1 MLLKK
6 LTTEL
11 IDKCYIEFNNQE
23 NKIKLQKNILD
34 PIINYMYEKLFPQ
47 FLTIIVLFII
57 ITFLSIINFS
67 ILISVY
73 FSKKN

>member
-1 MLLKK
+1 MLLQK

-11 IDKCYIEFNNQE
+11 IDKCYIQLNNPE
-23 NKIKLQKNILD
+23 NKLKLQQNILD

-47 FLTIIVLFII
+47 FLTIIILFII

-73 FSKKN
+73 FSKQK

>member
-11 IDKCYIEFNNQE
+11 IDKCYMEFNNQE

-73 FSKKN
+73 FTKKN

>member
-11 IDKCYIEFNNQE
+11 IDKCYIELNNSE

-34 PIINYMYEKLFPQ
+34 PIINYIYEKLFPQ
-47 FLTIIVLFII
+47 FLTIIILFII
-57 ITFLSIINFS
+57 ITFLSIINFC